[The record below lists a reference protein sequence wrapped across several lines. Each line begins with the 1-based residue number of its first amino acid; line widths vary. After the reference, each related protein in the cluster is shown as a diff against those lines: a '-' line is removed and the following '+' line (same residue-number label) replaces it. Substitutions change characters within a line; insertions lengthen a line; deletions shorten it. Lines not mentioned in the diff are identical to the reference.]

1 MCRGNPQNPGGEEV
15 MPILAMQGVTHLYNE
30 GMPSESK
37 AIDNINLDIEE
48 GELVGV
54 IGHTG
59 SGKSTLVQHF
69 NGILKPNSGKVI
81 VDGVDIWSDKK
92 ATREARFKVGLCFQ
106 YPEYQLFEETVYKD
120 ISFGPKN
127 MNLSDEEIAKRVV
140 SAAAYV
146 GLKRE
151 LLEKSPFDLSGG
163 EKRRAAIAGV
173 IAMQPKVL
181 ILDEPT
187 AGLDP
192 IGRDTI
198 LDMIK
203 NYREK
208 TGSTVLLVSHSMED
222 VAKIATKV
230 AVMNNARLE
239 MYGTV
244 DEVYSHAER
253 LREIGLNIPQISK
266 VFEIL
271 KKNGH
276 DFGSVYTVDRAVEV
290 LTR

>member
-1 MCRGNPQNPGGEEV
+1 

-37 AIDNINLDIEE
+37 AIDNINLEIEE

-92 ATREARFKVGLCFQ
+92 TTREARFKVGLCFQ

-127 MNLSDEEIAKRVV
+127 MNLSNEEIAKRVV